1 MGEDDGD
8 KKGGTLSPYGRR
20 EAAFY
25 HAVVCLATSG
35 SHTRRAGMKASRW
48 GIDKRL
54 RREVARN
61 CVNVVREL
69 WRDCNRITASLE
81 RIPHPEV
88 EGKVI

>member
-8 KKGGTLSPYGRR
+8 KKGGTLHPYGGR

-48 GIDKRL
+48 GD
-54 RREVARN
+54 
-61 CVNVVREL
+61 
-69 WRDCNRITASLE
+69 
-81 RIPHPEV
+81 
-88 EGKVI
+88 